1 MYREVLNNSICA
13 AYTALSQIKG
23 VLHMPAED
31 TRVQV
36 PHNIIMQNRSK
47 LSISGVE
54 DVENFDD
61 REVVLYTS
69 RGKLTV
75 HGTELHIERLSVDE
89 GDLTIEG
96 RLIPSNTPR
105 KCAAGAVSSPSCSDD
120 HPDRRTNDGAVYP
133 VCLRCARRHIFRY
146 IICCPAVVRQ
156 ARRRL
161 FMGRV
166 VRYPIPDRRHH
177 VFPDRL
183 QRLPASFSSF
193 WLCIG
198 RRFDVLYCSDAQEAR
213 AGLKRRTNEKEK
225 ISSHT

>member
-1 MYREVLNNSICA
+1 MRRIYCTITNKRGA
-13 AYTALSQIKG
+13 AYAGRRYQGPS
-23 VLHMPAED
+23 PAQHYHAKPLEA
-31 TRVQV
+31 
-36 PHNIIMQNRSK
+36 
-47 LSISGVE
+47 SISGVE

-193 WLCIG
+193 LA
-198 RRFDVLYCSDAQEAR
+198 LHR
-213 AGLKRRTNEKEK
+213 APL
-225 ISSHT
+225 